1 MLLSKPY
8 VSKTFP
14 GSQDRPD
21 YAHLENDGSIV
32 RPSIVELQARVAI
45 RYKEVHDKRVPYDF

>member
-1 MLLSKPY
+1 M
-8 VSKTFP
+8 SKTFP